1 MQVKWSEM
9 KLPLGSIWAAIKTLQ
24 IDLPPF
30 NNQTATPF
38 SNRQCL
44 SLCVCVCVRLCVPLT
59 SATRSTP
66 QVPQHALITIND
78 GSQGGVRQRVRW
90 LWWQHLLLPIWN
102 FSKLAAPHPPPP
114 SCSACSTCCSSGPS
128 PKLVSDN
135 CRHCLRLSAPSARLA
150 IAFDLPTPFAMT
162 INPRLPNSSH
172 SPTAYPQS
180 SSSAWPLPT
189 RTSSRRLIS
198 FLINYFQLQRGK
210 LTRFAF

>member
-44 SLCVCVCVRLCVPLT
+44 SLCVCLCVCVRLCVPLT

-102 FSKLAAPHPPPP
+102 FSKLAAPHSPPPP
-114 SCSACSTCCSSGPS
+114 VPPAQLVAQVGQAQNLSPIIVDIVYGCQRPQRASQSHLICRRLLQWQSTPGY
-128 PKLVSDN
+128 
-135 CRHCLRLSAPSARLA
+135 
-150 IAFDLPTPFAMT
+150 PTPLT
-162 INPRLPNSSH
+162 LPLLTLTL
-172 SPTAYPQS
+172 P
-180 SSSAWPLPT
+180 PLLGL
-189 RTSSRRLIS
+189 SLLGLHHVDSFHFLLITFS
-198 FLINYFQLQRGK
+198 CN
-210 LTRFAF
+210 AAN